1 MKALVIG
8 FVALLVCALL
18 YVGVLASQLV
28 GFDSTDVVSC
38 EAPCTVEVHPGQT
51 AGDVLNALHDAEV
64 IVRDGRWP
72 LWVSVNRPS
81 CLQAGLHTLPIDATP
96 NEVFEVLCAPGA
108 APERVLTVPEGT
120 NQWELIDLLQA
131 EGYGNFADAED
142 AFAGAPPLPAWAAAD
157 GATREGLLFPDTY
170 RLAED
175 ADAADVI
182 ERMAARA
189 DDVVGTLF
197 DEHADA
203 LARLQGAYGVDRRDV
218 LIIASLVEAEAQV
231 AEERPRIARVFY
243 NRLAAGMKLQ
253 TDPTCVYSAERFRE
267 VPSREA
273 CRDPNNRYSTYV
285 IDGLPPGPINSPGR
299 ASIEAALTP
308 SGDEG
313 LLYFVAM
320 RDGTGR
326 HAFSTTLEEHEA
338 NVERYL
344 R

>member
-28 GFDSTDVVSC
+28 AFDGTDVVSC
-38 EAPCTVEVHPGQT
+38 AAPCTVEVHPGQT

-81 CLQAGLHTLPIDATP
+81 CLQAGLHTLPVEATP
-96 NEVFEVLCAPGA
+96 TEVFDVLCAPGA
-108 APERVLTVPEGT
+108 APEQVLTIPEGT
-120 NQWELIDLLQA
+120 TVFELAELLVAQ
-131 EGYGNFADAED
+131 GYGDPTTVEAALADAP
-142 AFAGAPPLPAWAAAD
+142 ALPDWAAAE

-175 ADAADVI
+175 ADATDVI
-182 ERMAARA
+182 ERMADRA
-189 DDVVGTLF
+189 DEVVGALF
-197 DEHADA
+197 AEHADA

-231 AEERPRIARVFY
+231 ADERPRIARVFY
-243 NRLAAGMKLQ
+243 NRLSAGMKLQ

-299 ASIEAALTP
+299 ASIEAALAP
-308 SGDEG
+308 SGEEG

-326 HAFSTTLEEHEA
+326 HAFSSTLEEHEA